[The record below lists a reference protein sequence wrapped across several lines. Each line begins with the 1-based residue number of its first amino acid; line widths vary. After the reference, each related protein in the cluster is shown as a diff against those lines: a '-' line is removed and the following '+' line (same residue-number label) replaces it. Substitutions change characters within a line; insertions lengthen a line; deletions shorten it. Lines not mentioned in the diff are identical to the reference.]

1 ERSLKTPLTSNPAE
15 DHRPVWSPDSLR
27 VAFGSA
33 RDSGNQDAL
42 YEKRADGATPEQPV
56 LNPEP
61 GMTYGMLDWTSD
73 YILFSRGK
81 NHAEDIWVLPRDRKP
96 FSYLTGIG
104 PTNAALSPNGRWLA
118 YVAHEGGTS
127 QLVVRSFPDP
137 SKSRQQV
144 SSTGGAFP
152 LWRRDGRELFYLDS
166 NWRMMAVPVGP
177 DGSVDVGKSSALF
190 TAPGYP
196 LGPRTLGYTYGVS
209 PDGQR
214 FLFTAVPGVLDS
226 SAPITVVVNWSALLR
241 DARTGDNRRVR
252 DR

>member
-1 ERSLKTPLTSNPAE
+1 
-15 DHRPVWSPDSLR
+15 
-27 VAFGSA
+27 
-33 RDSGNQDAL
+33 
-42 YEKRADGATPEQPV
+42 
-56 LNPEP
+56 
-61 GMTYGMLDWTSD
+61 MTYGMLDWTSD